1 MPETSAKI
9 VVGRTETGEDL
20 VLDLGAAWH
29 TALQGQTR
37 SGKSVLTYNILAKL
51 AALPYVAIVGCDPT
65 GILLHPFATAPLSH
79 LRALGTADMGAH
91 KKVLAG
97 LLVEMDRR
105 IELLRSQDLDKL
117 EEFTPELP
125 LLVVVLEE
133 FPGIMGAA
141 TGDDAVT
148 GAKAGDR
155 LAPFIQV
162 AVGRLVREAAKVGI
176 RVILLA
182 QRMSSQAVDTDAR
195 SQFGCRISLRLDN
208 SDAVKM
214 LHSEVTPELLAQ
226 WPTFSPGVGVY
237 ELPGVRQRFRA
248 DYIDYGT
255 YIERV
260 RRYYPIDT
268 GGVPQPDG
276 DES

>member
-1 MPETSAKI
+1 MREANV
-9 VVGRTETGEDL
+9 VVGRTETGHDL
-20 VLDLGAAWH
+20 VLDFAAAWH
-29 TALQGQTR
+29 TAIQGQTR
-37 SGKSVLTYNILAKL
+37 SGKSVLTYNILSKL
-51 AALPYVAIVGCDPT
+51 AAMPSVTVVGCDPT
-65 GILLHPFATAPLSH
+65 GILLHPFEEAPMPH
-79 LRALGTADMGAH
+79 LRALGTGDMSAH
-91 KKVLAG
+91 KKVLAA

-148 GAKAGDR
+148 GAKAAER

-162 AVGRLVREAAKVGI
+162 AVGRLVRESAKVGI

-208 SDAVKM
+208 ADAVKM
-214 LHSEVTPELLAQ
+214 LHDSVTPDLLAQ
-226 WPTFSPGVGVY
+226 WPTFAPGVGVY
-237 ELPGVRQRFRA
+237 ELPGQRQKFRA
-248 DYIDYGT
+248 DRIDYPT
-255 YIERV
+255 YIKCV
-260 RRYYPIDT
+260 RQHQQADT
-268 GGVPQPDG
+268 GHLPERNGPQ
-276 DES
+276 S